1 MFEYQVDGWCKFG
14 ERDYYETG
22 CDPNAYVSFADTTVW
37 RAKTVD
43 GLIKQLREFVG
54 VDDDYEIE
62 LDACGEEG
70 RVDISVMETNDSY
83 TAREWDIELW
93 KKGEL
98 ALWATTYTFMVERV
112 EREPVRLVEVE
123 DGV

>member
-1 MFEYQVDGWCKFG
+1 MYEVDGWCKFG

-22 CDPNAYVSFADTTVW
+22 CDPDQPVSFADTTVW
-37 RAKTVD
+37 RAKTVG

-54 VDDDYEIE
+54 VPDDYEIE
-62 LDACGEEG
+62 LDACDEDG

-83 TAREWDIELW
+83 TASSRDIELW

-98 ALWATTYTFMVERV
+98 ALWASTYTFYVEQVERKA
-112 EREPVRLVEVE
+112 VRLVEV
-123 DGV
+123 